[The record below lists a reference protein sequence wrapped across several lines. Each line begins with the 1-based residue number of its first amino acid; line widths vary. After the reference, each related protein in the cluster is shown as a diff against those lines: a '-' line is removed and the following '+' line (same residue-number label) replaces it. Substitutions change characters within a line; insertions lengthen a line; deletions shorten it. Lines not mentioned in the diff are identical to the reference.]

1 MKVLFILLVAVA
13 AGLYAYPTWHEQ
25 TATACQALD
34 KRTAEIANAGMR
46 SSSPYG
52 VSQDSSSA
60 VMYDAS
66 GGVSAAAVASSLPA
80 MPRALGCVV
89 SYWRVPLSPNLGQM
103 IENGS

>member
-1 MKVLFILLVAVA
+1 MKAIFILLVVAA

-46 SSSPYG
+46 TGSPYG
-52 VSQDSSSA
+52 TSQDSSSS

-66 GGVSAAAVASSLPA
+66 GGVAAASVGTSVPE
-80 MPRALGCVV
+80 MPRSVGCIV
-89 SYWRVPLSPNLGQM
+89 SYWRLTLSPNLGQM
-103 IENGS
+103 ISHG